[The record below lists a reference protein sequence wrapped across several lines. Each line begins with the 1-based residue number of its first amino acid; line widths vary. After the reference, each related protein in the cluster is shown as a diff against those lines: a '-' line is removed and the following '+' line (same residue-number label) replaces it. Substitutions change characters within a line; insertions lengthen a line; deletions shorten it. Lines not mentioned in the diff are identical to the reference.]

1 MNLGGKKNLGI
12 LAKKVIEQINQE
24 ILKKTDIN
32 QWKNRSNVINWFN
45 DIESKKRLFFHPI

>member
-32 QWKNRSNVINWFN
+32 QWKNTSNVINWFN
-45 DIESKKRLFFHPI
+45 DIESKKRLFFYPI